1 MPKKTPSTKSKIII
15 KRTPK
20 PRKSSK
26 TRKQSTLNKEVE
38 EIEKWIHERRKF
50 FKKLIYIIIAIS
62 ILLLLA
68 RFI

>member
-1 MPKKTPSTKSKIII
+1 MPKKNPSTKSKITI

-20 PRKSSK
+20 SK
-26 TRKQSTLNKEVE
+26 RLSKAKKQSTLTKDILEVE
-38 EIEKWIHERRKF
+38 QWIHERKKF